1 MQPKRKSILKEA
13 IPIISLG
20 LLAALLGG
28 LVGAVSAELLHFIE
42 WGQHLLWEVL
52 TSNLPLQTLLVATLG
67 GLLIG
72 LCQRY
77 LGDHPKGINEA
88 ISEIGETG
96 RLEYKHLP
104 QGMLTASTSL
114 IFGASLGPEAA
125 IMDVMGGMG
134 TWAGDVMRSFR
145 VKFNLPEPEKSQ
157 NWIKNFLQKWPTI
170 LAYLAGGLAFIKL
183 LDGLYG
189 GGLLDLS
196 AHAFHWTDLLWSI
209 PLALV
214 GAAGGWLYLQL
225 HQWIKQWMAPL
236 KQKLILRATLG
247 GFSLGLTTLFLP
259 LVLFS
264 GQHLLNPMFEQ
275 ATQLGFWILLFTGLA
290 RLFLTSL
297 MLNTG
302 WKGGQFLPIM
312 FGGAA
317 LGLAISV
324 LFPAVPAAVAALA
337 AMGALTAVV
346 LPKPLIAL
354 ILMALMFP
362 LEFVG
367 VSIVSVGVVLI
378 GKRVLEKIKITHLP
392 EAEIVL
398 AGD

>member
-1 MQPKRKSILKEA
+1 MKPVIKKA
-13 IPIISLG
+13 IPIIYLG

-28 LVGAVSAELLHFIE
+28 LIGAISAEFLHFIE
-42 WGQHLLWEVL
+42 WGQHLLWKEL
-52 TSNLPLQTLLVATLG
+52 TSNLPVQTLLVATLG

-72 LCQRY
+72 LSQRY

-88 ISEIGETG
+88 VSEISETG
-96 RLEYKHLP
+96 RLDYKHLP

-125 IMDVMGGMG
+125 IMDVIGGLG

-145 VKFNLPEPEKSQ
+145 KRFDLPKPEKSQ
-157 NWIKNFLQKWPTI
+157 NRIKNFIQKWPTI
-170 LAYLAGGLAFIKL
+170 IAYLVGGFAFVKL

-196 AHAFHWTDLLWSI
+196 AHAFEWMDLFWSI

-214 GAAGGWLYLQL
+214 GAAGGWIYLAIQTSTRNL
-225 HQWIKQWMAPL
+225 LAPL
-236 KQKLILRATLG
+236 QQRPILRGILG
-247 GFSLGLTTLFLP
+247 GFSLGLTALFLP

-264 GQHLLNPMFEQ
+264 GQHLLNPMFAQ
-275 ATQLGFWILLFTGLA
+275 AAQLGFWILLLTGLA

-317 LGLAISV
+317 LGLSISA
-324 LFPAVPAAVAALA
+324 LFPAIPASVAALA

-346 LPKPLIAL
+346 LPKPPIAL
-354 ILMALMFP
+354 VLMALMFP
-362 LEFVG
+362 LEYLG
-367 VSIVSVGVVLI
+367 VSVISVGMVII
-378 GKRVLEKIKITHLP
+378 GQRILQNLRVSRLQK
-392 EAEIVL
+392 AEVAL
-398 AGD
+398 ASD

>member
-1 MQPKRKSILKEA
+1 MKKVPFFVL
-13 IPIISLG
+13 LG

-52 TSNLPLQTLLVATLG
+52 TDHLPLQTLLVATLG
-67 GLLIG
+67 GVLIG

-77 LGDHPKGINEA
+77 LSDHPNGINEA
-88 ISEIGETG
+88 VSEIRETG
-96 RLEYKHLP
+96 RLDYKHLP
-104 QGMLTASTSL
+104 QGMLTAATSL

-125 IMDVMGGMG
+125 IMDVMGGLG

-145 VKFNLPEPEKSQ
+145 MRFNLPESEKSENQ
-157 NWIKNFLQKWPTI
+157 LKNFLQKWPTI
-170 LAYLAGGLAFIKL
+170 IAYIAGGLAFIKL

-196 AHAFHWTDLLWSI
+196 AHAFHWIDLLWSH

-225 HQWIKQWMAPL
+225 HQWIKKWMMPL
-236 KQKLILRATLG
+236 KQKPIIRGTLG
-247 GFSLGLTTLFLP
+247 GFSLGLTAIFLP

-264 GQHLLNPMFEQ
+264 GQHLLNPMFEK
-275 ATQLGFWILLFTGLA
+275 AAQLGFWILLLTGLA

-317 LGLAISV
+317 LGLAISA
-324 LFPAVPAAVAALA
+324 LFPIVPASVAALS

-346 LPKPLIAL
+346 LPKPMIAL
-354 ILMALMFP
+354 VLMALMFP
-362 LEFVG
+362 LEYVG
-367 VSIVSVGVVLI
+367 VSIVSVGVVMI
-378 GKRVLEKIKITHLP
+378 GKRVLEKIKMTHLP

>member
-1 MQPKRKSILKEA
+1 MKPVIKKI

-20 LLAALLGG
+20 LLAASLGG
-28 LVGAVSAELLHFIE
+28 LIGAISAEFLHFIE
-42 WGQHLLWEVL
+42 WGQHLLWEEL
-52 TSNLPLQTLLVATLG
+52 TSSLPVQTLLVATLG
-67 GLLIG
+67 GVLIG
-72 LCQRY
+72 LCQCY

-88 ISEIGETG
+88 VSEIRETG
-96 RLEYKHLP
+96 RLDYKHLP
-104 QGMLTASTSL
+104 QGMLTAATSL

-125 IMDVMGGMG
+125 IMDVMGGLG

-145 VKFNLPEPEKSQ
+145 TRFDLPEPEKYENQ
-157 NWIKNFLQKWPTI
+157 IKNFLQKWPTI
-170 LAYLAGGLAFIKL
+170 IAYLAGGIVFIKL

-196 AHAFHWTDLLWSI
+196 AYAFHWTDLLWSI
-209 PLALV
+209 PLAVV

-225 HQWIKQWMAPL
+225 HHWLKKWIAPL
-236 KQKLILRATLG
+236 NQKPILRGTLG
-247 GFSLGLTTLFLP
+247 GFSLGLTALFLP

-264 GQHLLNPMFEQ
+264 GQHLLNPLFAQ
-275 ATQLGFWILLFTGLA
+275 AAQFGFWILILTGLA

-297 MLNTG
+297 MLHTS

-317 LGLAISV
+317 LGLAISA
-324 LFPAVPAAVAALA
+324 LFPIVPASVAALA

-354 ILMALMFP
+354 VLMGLMFP
-362 LEFVG
+362 LEYLG
-367 VSIVSVGVVLI
+367 VSVVSVGLVMI
-378 GKRVLEKIKITHLP
+378 GKRISKKISITRLP
-392 EAEIVL
+392 EVEVVL

>member
-1 MQPKRKSILKEA
+1 MKSVIKKIIL
-13 IPIISLG
+13 IISLA
-20 LLAALLGG
+20 LLATLLGG
-28 LVGAVSAELLHFIE
+28 LIGAVSAELLHFIE
-42 WGQHLLWEVL
+42 WGQHLLWEEF
-52 TSNLPLQTLLVATLG
+52 TRSLPLQTLLVATLG
-67 GLLIG
+67 GVLIG

-88 ISEIGETG
+88 VSEISETG
-96 RLEYKHLP
+96 RLDYAHLP

-145 VKFNLPEPEKSQ
+145 KRFDLPEPEKSK
-157 NWIKNFLQKWPTI
+157 NWIKNFIQKWPTI
-170 LAYLAGGLAFIKL
+170 IAYLAGGFAFVKL

-209 PLALV
+209 PLGLV
-214 GAAGGWLYLQL
+214 GAAGGWLYLKL
-225 HQWIKQWMAPL
+225 HQWLKKWIAPL
-236 KQKLILRATLG
+236 KQKPILRGTLG
-247 GFSLGLTTLFLP
+247 GFSLGLTALFLP
-259 LVLFS
+259 FVLFS

-275 ATQLGFWILLFTGLA
+275 AAQLGFWVLLLTGLA
-290 RLFLTSL
+290 RLLLTSL

-317 LGLAISV
+317 LGLSISALLPAI
-324 LFPAVPAAVAALA
+324 PASVAALA

-354 ILMALMFP
+354 VLMGLMFP
-362 LEFVG
+362 LEYIG
-367 VSIVSVGVVLI
+367 ISIVSVGTVILWKSI
-378 GKRVLEKIKITHLP
+378 TNRLHMSEREKT
-392 EAEIVL
+392 EIVF
-398 AGD
+398 ASD